1 MAASN
6 ILDPPLFLKPGS
18 APDYLL
24 LLPLLTTFNNLNI
37 LPRVSR
43 EKERENE
50 RKRERE
56 KEIERERERVDKER
70 ERRIGFF

>member
-6 ILDPPLFLKPGS
+6 TLDPPPPFLKPGS

-56 KEIERERERVDKER
+56 KEIERERVDKER